1 MYSTYYILCSWNT
14 YIRTYVWTFNRSA
27 FAYGLFVEDTFQSP
41 PPSSILHGNN
51 PTSKNSS
58 ARGKKAVFLQLQPQ
72 NCINFIT
79 LKWLNDCAIRGL
91 GYPIPIKTLYYY
103 YYCGSILFGVYS
115 HPSASTVSHST
126 NLHSTNLWACIKK
139 FP

>member
-1 MYSTYYILCSWNT
+1 MYGHLIVLRLRMDFLW
-14 YIRTYVWTFNRSA
+14 R
-27 FAYGLFVEDTFQSP
+27 TFQSP

-91 GYPIPIKTLYYY
+91 GYPLPIKTLYYY
-103 YYCGSILFGVYS
+103 YYCGSILFGVYKIYFFQILR
-115 HPSASTVSHST
+115 
-126 NLHSTNLWACIKK
+126 N
-139 FP
+139 